1 MTYKYKSLPL
11 FLLIASML
19 TACSDDTII
28 SDSTT
33 SVGDMTFNVNVLDA
47 PESTLTT
54 RGASKGNDALEAE
67 NNNSDFKAGDS
78 FGLFVIDADGNT
90 VDGFRNMK
98 ITTPDGKVWNAL
110 SSVKTTVHK
119 MGYKYYAYAPYSAD
133 FDNLTSQVAIDNA
146 LTAPAE
152 DQSTNA
158 ATDWMYTGATEPGTN
173 GVTTLTFKHKYGV
186 IDIFNSY
193 NLNTCDW
200 LTTYGSKATK
210 TTDSNNV
217 THYRYILNDA
227 NASTL
232 SVSGTY
238 NVGNSN
244 TGIRQFAYSTDIP
257 IGNGYHSTVRTARV
271 SEDYAVDLGL
281 PSGVKW
287 ARFNLGAE
295 LGGAMTEE
303 QILEAEQKWGT
314 RLAWGELW
322 QKDSYSSS
330 TYIDESNTLF
340 TSNISGT
347 ANDPVKMLWGGHW
360 ETPTQA
366 DFDEL
371 KNNVTITK
379 TGPIIITATSINGSN
394 PKEYKNIYVYKLT
407 SKVEGYTDKSITM
420 LTTGY
425 VSDNLYSSAW
435 STDNTYY
442 TSGTFSSA
450 GKHKNLQ
457 IKPDCTVS
465 INDVENKCGTMVR
478 PVLKETTQWNPD
490 DCERLVMSNLVK
502 YSIDFGIRE
511 TIDGVEYATLWAP
524 FNLGAEKTFASYV
537 TYNGQYPVMSDMI
550 QYARTQLGWYLA
562 WGATEPYVD
571 VKYTTDTY
579 KTLAV
584 YRDGLYNGKYNTTSD
599 WSLELEDKYDA
610 AKVNWGK
617 WDSRWQMPTKA
628 DAEKMI
634 AATTTVSESGGT
646 NGYVLATGTKSGF
659 ESSEAAFPKCGY
671 MDQRST
677 TTAQSTGNVAC
688 MTRTAGEYDASV
700 EKMWMIWGN
709 TDNGKFKTNSKGS
722 RYTGVCVRPIIKIPV
737 SELNK

>member
-11 FLLIASML
+11 FLLVAIMMV
-19 TACSDDTII
+19 ACSEDII
-28 SDSTT
+28 NVDNCIDSIK
-33 SVGDMTFNVNVLDA
+33 DMTFNVVVLDA
-47 PESTLTT
+47 PEEINIS
-54 RGASKGNDALEAE
+54 RGGVAETKND
-67 NNNSDFKAGDS
+67 NNDFKAGDS
-78 FGLFVIDADGNT
+78 FGLFVIDSNGNT
-90 VDGFRNMK
+90 VEGYRNMK

-110 SSVKTTVHK
+110 SSVKNIVHK

-133 FDNLTSQVAIDNA
+133 FDNLTSQTAIDDA

-158 ATDWMYTGATEPGTN
+158 VTDWMYTGATEPGTN

-186 IDIFNSY
+186 IDIYNSY
-193 NLNTCDW
+193 DLNTCEW
-200 LTTYGSKATK
+200 LNTYGSKATK

-217 THYRYILNDA
+217 THYRYILNNA

-295 LGGAMTEE
+295 LGDATEE

-379 TGPIIITATSINGSN
+379 TGPIIITATSISGSN

-407 SKVEGYTDKSITM
+407 SNIEGYTDKSITM
-420 LTTGY
+420 VTTGY

-435 STDNTYY
+435 STDYTYY
-442 TSGTFSSA
+442 TSGTLSSA
-450 GKHKNLQ
+450 GKHKYLQ
-457 IKPDCTVS
+457 IKPDCTAS
-465 INDVENKCGTMVR
+465 INDVYNKCGAMVR
-478 PVLKETTQWNPD
+478 PVLKETTPWNPD

-537 TYNGQYPVMSDMI
+537 TYNGQYPIISDMI
-550 QYARTQLGWYLA
+550 QYASIQLGWYLA
-562 WGATEPYVD
+562 WGATEPYAD
-571 VKYTTDTY
+571 GKYTTDTY

-584 YRDGLYNGKYNTTSD
+584 YKDGLYNGKYNTTSD

-634 AATTTVSESGGT
+634 AATTTVSKSGGT
-646 NGYVLATGTKSGF
+646 YGYVLATGTKTGF
-659 ESSEAAFPKCGY
+659 ESSEAAFPKSGY
-671 MDQRST
+671 MNT
-677 TTAQSTGNVAC
+677 TTANSTGNVAC
-688 MTRTAGEYDASV
+688 MTRTAGVENSV

-709 TDNGKFKTNSKGS
+709 NDNGKFKTNPNGS
-722 RYTGVCVRPIIKIPV
+722 RYTGVCVRPIIKVPV

>member
-1 MTYKYKSLPL
+1 MTHKYKSLSL
-11 FLLIASML
+11 FLLIASIL
-19 TACSDDTII
+19 IACSDDAII
-28 SDSTT
+28 SDSSTT
-33 SVGDMTFNVNVLDA
+33 TIGDMTFNVNVLDA
-47 PESTLTT
+47 PESAHTSRSTST
-54 RGASKGNDALEAE
+54 GNVALEAE

-146 LTAPAE
+146 LTAPAA

-173 GVTTLTFKHKYGV
+173 GVTTLTFRHKYGV
-186 IDIFNSY
+186 IDIYNSY
-193 NLNTCDW
+193 DLNTCDW

-210 TTDSNNV
+210 TTDANDV

-295 LGGAMTEE
+295 LGGVMTEE

-322 QKDSYSSS
+322 QKDSYRSS

-366 DFDEL
+366 DFEEL

-394 PKEYKNIYVYKLT
+394 PKEYKNVYIYKLT
-407 SKVEGYTDKSITM
+407 SNVEGYTDKSITM
-420 LTTGY
+420 VTTGY
-425 VSDNLYSSAW
+425 TGEQNNLYSSAW
-435 STDNTYY
+435 STDYTYY
-442 TSGTFSSA
+442 TSGTFNSA
-450 GKHKNLQ
+450 GYHKYLQ
-457 IKPDCTVS
+457 IKPDCTAS
-465 INDVENKCGTMVR
+465 IYNLGNMCGAMVR
-478 PVLKETTQWNPD
+478 PVLKKNYSKSDIINCIKEAGVDLGIPVTINGTTYNVIWSPVN
-490 DCERLVMSNLVK
+490 
-502 YSIDFGIRE
+502 F
-511 TIDGVEYATLWAP
+511 GVEDDIVP
-524 FNLGAEKTFASYV
+524 VRGNLPSAS
-537 TYNGQYPVMSDMI
+537 DI
-550 QYARTQLGWYLA
+550 QNNYKDKLGWRLA
-562 WGATEPYVD
+562 WGQTEKPSSFPNSYKGPDVD
-571 VKYTTDTY
+571 DI
-579 KTLAV
+579 
-584 YRDGLYNGKYNTTSD
+584 GGNIQ
-599 WSLELEDKYDA
+599 YDA
-610 AKVNWGK
+610 PAKYWG
-617 WDSRWQMPTKA
+617 DGWQIPSNA
-628 DAEKMI
+628 VFDALRQSITDKKTSIEF
-634 AATTTVSESGGT
+634 T
-646 NGYVLATGTKSGF
+646 NMGSNYYLYKVIGPNGNYIYIRSNGHRTNQPDYNP
-659 ESSEAAFPKCGY
+659 SS
-671 MDQRST
+671 
-677 TTAQSTGNVAC
+677 QSTVVFLTSS
-688 MTRTAGEYDASV
+688 TRSSTSTLNAF
-700 EKMWMIWGN
+700 MIKSATSIQN
-709 TDNGKFKTNSKGS
+709 NSTCGQNS
-722 RYTGVCVRPIIKIPV
+722 GLNIRPVKLVPI
-737 SELNK
+737 NQ